1 VTTGAA
7 GVLGEV
13 VGVVAPAL
21 GPPPGANPV
30 PAAAPAVAGVEPAVA
45 GAELEG
51 VAVVGEVAPVEESAL
66 AGFVPAEESAVG
78 AEEVLEAP
86 EKLCA
91 AATEKTPLSATPP
104 ATTQPVVR
112 DTRRRPWSLASGEFT
127 GKEPF
132 PSAGLRSATAS
143 GSRPN
148 CS

>member
-7 GVLGEV
+7 VVLGEV

-30 PAAAPAVAGVEPAVA
+30 PAAAPAVA